1 MVNIVRPSQLS
12 FSTVC
17 DFYEVGETCQILLL
31 EAVSKVVHDKR
42 RLLSVSVCA
51 QACHDA
57 RSHTKKMALLKQ
69 FREKCIKRN
78 SDELFEIYRLLL
90 PQVHSVAGSGT
101 QKIDCKMTTTYLVC
115 LLTCVVCSMTTK
127 EATLP

>member
-1 MVNIVRPSQLS
+1 MVSIVRPSQLS

-17 DFYEVGETCQILLL
+17 DFYEVSETCQVSLR
-31 EAVSKVVHDKR
+31 EAVTEAVQVER
-42 RLLSVSVCA
+42 RLLSAILHA

-90 PQVHSVAGSGT
+90 PQVRNIAGSGT
-101 QKIDCKMTTTYLVC
+101 RFCFVK
-115 LLTCVVCSMTTK
+115 
-127 EATLP
+127 